1 MRENNKMITKKDCLE
16 QVREVID
23 GVLSTVDE
31 KGNSQSRIIDIMHID
46 EDTIYFLTA
55 RGKNVYKELIN
66 HPQISY
72 VNLKDNKSV
81 RINGIAK
88 KLDDQKKWIDLMFE
102 ENPFMN
108 NVYPGESRYILEPFK
123 VVSGEIEYFDLT
135 QKPIF
140 RQNFKI
146 NNGTISEKG
155 YVITE
160 KCIECGLCAKICPQK
175 IINEGKPYTISK
187 ENCLHCGLCYENC
200 PAKAIKILNK

>member
-1 MRENNKMITKKDCLE
+1 MITKKDCLE

-31 KGNSQSRIIDIMHID
+31 NGNSQSRIIDIMHID

-55 RGKNVYKELIN
+55 RGKNVYKEIIN

-72 VNLKDNKSV
+72 ANLKDNKSV

-146 NNGTISEKG
+146 NDEMISEKG

-160 KCIECGLCAKICPQK
+160 KCIECGLCAKMCPQK
-175 IINEGKPYTISK
+175 IISEGKPYNISK
-187 ENCLHCGLCYENC
+187 DNCLHCGLCYENG
-200 PAKAIKILNK
+200 PAKAIKKLS

>member
-1 MRENNKMITKKDCLE
+1 MITKKDCLK
-16 QVREVID
+16 QIREVID

-31 KGNSQSRIIDIMHID
+31 NGNSQSRIIDIMHID
-46 EDTIYFLTA
+46 EETVYFLTA
-55 RGKNVYKELIN
+55 RGKNVYKEIIN

-81 RINGIAK
+81 RITGIAK

-123 VVSGEIEYFDLT
+123 VVSGEMEYFDLT

-140 RQNFKI
+140 RQTFKI
-146 NNGTISEKG
+146 NIDTISKKGYIISEK
-155 YVITE
+155 
-160 KCIECGLCAKICPQK
+160 CIQCGLCAEKCPQK
-175 IINEGKPYTISK
+175 VITEGNPYKISQN
-187 ENCLHCGLCYENC
+187 NCLHCGICYENC
-200 PAKAIKILNK
+200 PAKAIKYLKIDNNE

>member
-1 MRENNKMITKKDCLE
+1 MITKKDCLE
-16 QVREVID
+16 QIREVID

-31 KGNSQSRIIDIMHID
+31 NGNSQSRIIDIMHID

-72 VNLKDNKSV
+72 VNLKENKSV

-140 RQNFKI
+140 RQKFKI

>member
-1 MRENNKMITKKDCLE
+1 MITKKDCLE

-31 KGNSQSRIIDIMHID
+31 NGNSQSRIIDIMHID

-55 RGKNVYKELIN
+55 RGKNVYKEIIN

-140 RQNFKI
+140 RQSFKI
-146 NNGTISEKG
+146 NDEMISEKG

-160 KCIECGLCAKICPQK
+160 KCIECGLCAKMCPQK
-175 IINEGKPYTISK
+175 IISEGKPYIISK
-187 ENCLHCGLCYENC
+187 DNCLHCGLCYENC
-200 PAKAIKILNK
+200 PAKAIKKLS

>member
-1 MRENNKMITKKDCLE
+1 MISKQDCLK
-16 QVREVID
+16 QIREVID

-31 KGNSQSRIIDIMHID
+31 NGNSQSRIIDVMHID

-55 RGKNVYKELIN
+55 RGKNVYKEIIN

-88 KLDDQKKWIDLMFE
+88 KLDDQKKWIDLIFE

-108 NVYPGESRYILEPFK
+108 NAYPGESRYILEPFK
-123 VVSGEIEYFDLT
+123 VVSGEMEYFDLT

-140 RQNFKI
+140 RQTFKI
-146 NNGTISEKG
+146 NTDIITKKG
-155 YVITE
+155 YIITE
-160 KCIECGLCAKICPQK
+160 KCIQCGICAEKCPQK
-175 IINEGKPYTISK
+175 VITEGTPYKISQN
-187 ENCLHCGLCYENC
+187 NCLHCGICYENC
-200 PAKAIKILNK
+200 PVKAIKYINIDYNE

>member
-1 MRENNKMITKKDCLE
+1 MISKQDCLK
-16 QVREVID
+16 QIREVID

-31 KGNSQSRIIDIMHID
+31 NGNSQSRIIDIMHID

-55 RGKNVYKELIN
+55 RGKNVYKEIIN

-88 KLDDQKKWIDLMFE
+88 KLDNQKKWIDLMFE
-102 ENPFMN
+102 ENHFMN

-123 VVSGEIEYFDLT
+123 VVSGEMEYFDLT

-140 RQNFKI
+140 RQTFKI
-146 NNGTISEKG
+146 NTDIITKKG
-155 YVITE
+155 YIITE
-160 KCIECGLCAKICPQK
+160 KCIQCGLCAEKCPQK
-175 IINEGKPYTISK
+175 VITEGTPYKISQN
-187 ENCLHCGLCYENC
+187 NCLHCGICYENC
-200 PAKAIKILNK
+200 PVKAIKYRKIDNNE

>member
-1 MRENNKMITKKDCLE
+1 MITKKECLE
-16 QVREVID
+16 QIREVID

-31 KGNSQSRIIDIMHID
+31 NGNSQSRIIDIMHID

-155 YVITE
+155 YLITE
-160 KCIECGLCAKICPQK
+160 KCIECRLCAKICPQK